1 MNRPSSVA
9 EDSAL
14 PLSTRRLASAG
25 YRDAL
30 ELGLEPLHDIGFH
43 RANACR
49 TADGQGVP
57 RISWA
62 QMLSGGAHGL
72 CDEMKGE
79 RCLPKQRL

>member
-49 TADGQGVP
+49 TADGHGGTAHQLGANAV
-57 RISWA
+57 RWCA
-62 QMLSGGAHGL
+62 QALRRN
-72 CDEMKGE
+72 K
-79 RCLPKQRL
+79 R